1 MPKPFLTAVAAACL
15 LLLDARDAFAAA
27 TGEKTPL
34 NLDEAAE
41 TKTPGAGAGTTGGS
55 LVRTIVGLAV
65 VIGVIYGLYWVLK
78 QVKASREEK
87 ASGQGL
93 AAIATLPLGTNRS
106 LQLVRAGREI
116 VLVGVSEHGVTPVR
130 TYSEDEAEAVGL
142 LEDEQ
147 PGDEPYGDE
156 GGALRRVIDD
166 LRRKTV
172 RS

>member
-27 TGEKTPL
+27 TGDKTPL
-34 NLDEAAE
+34 NLKEAPE
-41 TKTPGAGAGTTGGS
+41 TTAPGATAGGS
-55 LVRTIVGLAV
+55 LVRTIVGLAI

-78 QVKASREEK
+78 QVKASREDK

-93 AAIATLPLGTNRS
+93 APIATLPLGGNRS

-142 LEDEQ
+142 LDVDQ
-147 PGDEPYGDE
+147 DDEPSRGN
-156 GGALRRVIDD
+156 GGGGGLGRVIEG

>member
-1 MPKPFLTAVAAACL
+1 MPKPFQTALAAACL

-34 NLDEAAE
+34 NLDEVPE
-41 TKTPGAGAGTTGGS
+41 SKTPGASAGGS
-55 LVRTIVGLAV
+55 LVRTIVGLAI
-65 VIGVIYGLYWVLK
+65 VIAVIYGLYWVLK
-78 QVKASREEK
+78 QVKASREDK

-93 AAIATLPLGTNRS
+93 APIATLPLGGSRS

-142 LEDEQ
+142 LDVEDADDDS
-147 PGDEPYGDE
+147 PGGAGE
-156 GGALRRVIDD
+156 GGALRRVVDD